1 VTGATGSLGAH
12 VVAQLI
18 VQNHVKKVYCPVRA
32 SSNFNAGI
40 RVIRSLRERSL
51 YHNLALAARAK
62 IVALPSNF
70 GDAQLGLDEETYS
83 QVSSEITSLI
93 HCAWSVNFNLGLG
106 SFEADCIAGRQ
117 TTQQLL
123 RFFFCA
129 EILS

>member
-18 VQNHVKKVYCPVRA
+18 VQDRVKKVYCPVRA
-32 SSNFNAGI
+32 SSSFNAGI

-51 YHNLALAARAK
+51 YHNLPLAARRK

-70 GDAQLGLDEETYS
+70 GNAQLGLDKETYS
-83 QVSSEITSLI
+83 QISSEITSLI

-106 SFEADCIAGRQ
+106 SFEADCIAGKKI
-117 TTQQLL
+117 TQQIHVLFL
-123 RFFFCA
+123 C
-129 EILS
+129 